1 MTPCVYIEYNDLLE
15 KHRKVILESD
25 NTEDPG
31 VRHPEAVKS
40 ILNFIQDDS
49 FYPLFEDK
57 ITHLVFSIATRQDFL
72 AANKRT
78 AIIAG
83 AYFLELNSYSQAI
96 VGNFIQYMENPVL
109 WVATHQVDKTIL
121 RHIIHDLI
129 NDLEISE
136 HTKLLIATY
145 Q

>member
-1 MTPCVYIEYNDLLE
+1 MSCVYIEYDDLLE
-15 KHRKVILESD
+15 KHHKVILESD

-31 VRHPEAVKS
+31 VRHPEAIRS
-40 ILNFIQDDS
+40 TLDFIRDDS

-57 ITHLVFSIATRQDFL
+57 ITHLVFAIAIRQDFL

-83 AYFLELNSYSQAI
+83 AYFLELNSYSQAV
-96 VGNFIQYMENPVL
+96 VGNFIQQMENPVL
-109 WVATHQVDKTIL
+109 WVATRQIDKMIL
-121 RHIIHDLI
+121 WHIIHDLI
-129 NDLEISE
+129 HDLEISE